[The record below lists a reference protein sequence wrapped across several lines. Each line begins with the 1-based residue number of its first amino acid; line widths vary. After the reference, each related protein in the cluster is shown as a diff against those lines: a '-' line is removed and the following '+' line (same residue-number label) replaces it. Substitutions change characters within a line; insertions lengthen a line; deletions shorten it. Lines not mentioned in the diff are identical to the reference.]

1 MTADIHHHL
10 IAGKPALTTIVQADF
25 DGLRPDELSL
35 PHDEFGTACLIG
47 IKVKRDLPIDHRL
60 LAPADGRHIDADWSG
75 RGTEFGRVL
84 NQMSNSRAPDLV
96 FAGQTGDRRA
106 GTADPPSFDNRNFL
120 TGTSQVPSEQFTAL
134 AAAKDQS
141 VEILNIRHGTLREL
155 AAAERFEGD
164 LLLQ

>member
-10 IAGKPALTTIVQADF
+10 IAGKPALTAIVQADF

-84 NQMSNSRAPDLV
+84 NQMSNAC
-96 FAGQTGDRRA
+96 T
-106 GTADPPSFDNRNFL
+106 DPPSFDNRNFL